1 MIIDVKN
8 LTKIYS
14 NGVKAL
20 DNISFSV
27 DKNIIYGLLGPNG
40 AGKTTTIKILT
51 TLLRPTEGTVKIL
64 DFIRPR
70 DDEKIREIIGYV
82 PQDISADQSLT
93 GYENLVISAKLHG
106 LKNYRERI
114 EEILKN
120 MDLYDAKDRLV
131 KTYSGGM
138 IRRLEIAQAMLHEP
152 KILFLDEPTVGL
164 DPRARNNVWEY
175 INNLKKNSEI
185 TIIMTTHYMEEAQ
198 KLCNVVSI
206 MNRGR
211 IVVTDSPSNLGD
223 LEKAF
228 IKYTGEEYEET
239 STLRDITKTRR
250 IARRLE

>member
-1 MIIDVKN
+1 MIIEVKN

-14 NGVKAL
+14 NGTKAL

-51 TLLRPTEGTVKIL
+51 TLLRPTEGYVRIM
-64 DFIRPR
+64 DYVRPK
-70 DDEKIREIIGYV
+70 DDEKIRNIIGYV
-82 PQDISADQSLT
+82 PQDISADQALT
-93 GYENLVISAKLHG
+93 GYENLIISAKLHG
-106 LKNYRERI
+106 VKNYREKI
-114 EEILKN
+114 ETILKN

-164 DPRARNNVWEY
+164 DPRARNTVWEY
-175 INNLKKNSEI
+175 IQNLKKNFEI
-185 TIIMTTHYMEEAQ
+185 TVIMTTHYMEEAE
-198 KLCNVVSI
+198 KLCNIVSI
-206 MNRGR
+206 MNRGK
-211 IVVTDSPSNLGD
+211 IAITDSPSNLGD
-223 LEKAF
+223 LEEAF

-239 STLRDITKTRR
+239 SSIRDIRKTRR